1 MLSGASNYEELWV
14 IRFKVFTNRIFY
26 NITRWLPNFEKNY
39 SYHLAIIRN
48 NSILPVISFYG

>member
-1 MLSGASNYEELWV
+1 MLPGASNYEELWV

-48 NSILPVISFYG
+48 NSILPVISF